1 MHVSSHARTSV
12 GKYSNEYCLFFEFDR
27 CGTKIKK
34 IKEFIDS
41 AYTEDFFQRL
51 DEDQGQ
57 EWVNLSEMFKTL
69 ESRAGE
75 VENRWIEILAEI
87 LCR

>member
-1 MHVSSHARTSV
+1 MGGMLILAQVTVHSELYDLYARQASMHVSSHARTSV
-12 GKYSNEYCLFFEFDR
+12 GNYSNEYCLFFEFDR

-41 AYTEDFFQRL
+41 AYTKGFFQRL

-57 EWVNLSEMFKTL
+57 E
-69 ESRAGE
+69 
-75 VENRWIEILAEI
+75 
-87 LCR
+87 

>member
-57 EWVNLSEMFKTL
+57 E
-69 ESRAGE
+69 
-75 VENRWIEILAEI
+75 
-87 LCR
+87 

>member
-1 MHVSSHARTSV
+1 MLAQVTVHSESYDLYARQASMHVSSHARTSV
-12 GKYSNEYCLFFEFDR
+12 GNYSNEYCLSFEFDR

-57 EWVNLSEMFKTL
+57 E
-69 ESRAGE
+69 
-75 VENRWIEILAEI
+75 
-87 LCR
+87 

>member
-1 MHVSSHARTSV
+1 MGGMLILAQVTVHSEVYDLYARQASMHVSSHARTSV

-57 EWVNLSEMFKTL
+57 E
-69 ESRAGE
+69 
-75 VENRWIEILAEI
+75 
-87 LCR
+87 